1 MSNLVLS
8 REIWSPID
16 VVWDYHTDLS
26 RLPEFWPNL
35 SQCVRVDGGQGPVEP
50 GTAFSWQYNMLGRH
64 FTGTFTVTEV
74 VPRERLSFDA
84 AGQIQAGFRHIYQA
98 TAKSRTRVTVLVDYH
113 IPGLLARA
121 VNVLFIERRNAADA
135 EHALDQ
141 LKEHLEA
148 DAMARV
154 DAGVV

>member
-8 REIWSPID
+8 REIWSPLG

-35 SQCVRVDGGQGPVEP
+35 SRCTRVDGGEGPVQP
-50 GTAFSWQYNMLGRH
+50 GAVFEWQYNMLGRH
-64 FTGTFTVTEV
+64 FTGTFTVSEV
-74 VPRERLSFDA
+74 VPQERLAFDA
-84 AGQIQAGFRHIYQA
+84 SGQIAASFRHLYQS
-98 TAKSRTRVTVLVDYH
+98 TAKSRTRVTVLVDYTV
-113 IPGLLARA
+113 PGLLARA
-121 VNVLFIERRNAADA
+121 VNVLFVERRNAADA

>member
-8 REIWSPID
+8 REIWSPLD

-35 SQCVRVDGGQGPVEP
+35 SQCQRVDGGEGPVQA
-50 GTAFSWQYNMLGRH
+50 GAAFTWQYNMLGRH
-64 FTGTFTVTEV
+64 FAGTFTVREV
-74 VPRERLSFDA
+74 VPRERLAFDA
-84 AGQIQAGFRHIYQA
+84 GGQIRAHFRHIYQS
-98 TAKSRTRVTVLVDYH
+98 TARSRTRVTVLVEYEV
-113 IPGLLARA
+113 PGLLARA
-121 VNVLFIERRNAADA
+121 ANLLFVERRNAADA